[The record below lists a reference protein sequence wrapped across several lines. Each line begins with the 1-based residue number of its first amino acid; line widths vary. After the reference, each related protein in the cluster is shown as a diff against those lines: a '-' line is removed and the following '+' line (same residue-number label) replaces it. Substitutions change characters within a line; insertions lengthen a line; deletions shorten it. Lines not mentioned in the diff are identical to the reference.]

1 MKKLL
6 LPIII
11 GLSCS
16 SNFNAQHT
24 VFHDNFESYA
34 NFGISTI
41 GSWTLTD
48 VDAKTTYGFQG
59 IQFPNTGVAKSFQVF
74 NSTLTT
80 PVMTPTDTSD
90 WSARSGEKTM
100 VSFGATSAPWS
111 NDWMITPQIQLAS
124 DGGSLSFWAK
134 SCDATYGAEKFRV
147 YVSITGTAVAN
158 FTPLAAMVTTPSDA
172 TWYEYTYDLSAY
184 AGQQV
189 YVAIQ
194 CTSDDQFGFAVD
206 DFKITSTT
214 NRTTV
219 PSCSALTLPANA
231 ATNVSAAST
240 LFTWLASSGA
250 ESYDFYLDT
259 NPNPTTFISNV
270 IGTGF
275 ANTTT
280 LAANTT
286 YYWKAVP
293 KNANGSATDCQV
305 FSFTTGSLLPG
316 CVTSMTPANAA
327 TGVAYGPTTLSWT
340 APTTGLPQTGYDL
353 YFGTDSSSLSL
364 LASPAGTATT
374 YNVTTTAAETTYY
387 WKIVPKNA
395 NGSAEGCPTYSF
407 TTRSNPVSPYCGPV
421 TYSSP
426 EPISYVNFKYNT
438 ANTSSAVVAGA
449 ASHEAFISKEFKVE
463 QGGTTE
469 ISVNSN
475 TTSTTLRHYYTV
487 FIDWNN
493 DGDFADA
500 GESYFTTS
508 DNYFFNPGSLGVSAA
523 NIVTK
528 SLNVPATA
536 TLGSKVRMRIKAVYG
551 GNPPSSNAT
560 TNMQNPCANTGGTSH
575 WGQAEDY
582 TIEVVPLGS
591 LAVTDVKKANIAVY
605 PNPFVD
611 VVNISDVK
619 NVKSI
624 SVMDVSGRQVKTLGA
639 SSEIN
644 LSDLQSGMYIINL
657 NMEDGSVKSVKAI
670 KK

>member
-6 LPIII
+6 LPLIV
-11 GLSCS
+11 GLGFS
-16 SNFNAQHT
+16 SFSNAQHT
-24 VFHDNFESYA
+24 VFHDNFDSYA
-34 NFGISTI
+34 NFAISTV

-48 VDAKTTYGFQG
+48 VDAKTTYGFNG

-74 NSTLTT
+74 NSTATT
-80 PVMTPTDTSD
+80 PAMTPSSTSD
-90 WSARSGEKTM
+90 WSAKSGAKTM
-100 VSFGATSAPWS
+100 VSFGATSTPWS

-124 DGGSLSFWAK
+124 DGGTLSFWAK
-134 SCDATYGAEKFRV
+134 SCDAQYGAEKFRV
-147 YVSITGTAVAN
+147 YVSTSGTAVAN
-158 FTPLAAMVTTPSDA
+158 FTPLAAVTTTPSDA
-172 TWYEYTYDLSAY
+172 TWYEYTYNLSAY

-189 YVAIQ
+189 YLAIQ

-206 DFKITSTT
+206 DFKVTSST

-219 PSCSALTLPANA
+219 PDCASLSLPANA

-240 LFTWLASSGA
+240 VFTWTSSSGA
-250 ESYDFYLDT
+250 ESYDFYMDT
-259 NPNPTTFISNV
+259 NPNPTTFVANV
-270 IGTGF
+270 IGTGYS
-275 ANTTT
+275 NTTT

-293 KNANGSATDCQV
+293 KNANGSAAGCAV

-316 CVTSMTPANAA
+316 CAINMTPADTA
-327 TGVAYGPTTLSWT
+327 TGVVYGPTALSWA
-340 APTTGLPQTGYDL
+340 APNSGLPQTGYDL
-353 YFGTDSSSLSL
+353 YFGTNPASLTL
-364 LASPAGTATT
+364 LASPSATATT
-374 YNVTTTAAETTYY
+374 YSVTTTVAETTYY
-387 WKIVPKNA
+387 WKLVPKNA
-395 NGSAEGCPTYSF
+395 NGSAQGCATYSF
-407 TTRSNPVSPYCGPV
+407 TTRSNPVAPYCGPV

-426 EPISYVNFKYNT
+426 EPITYVNFKYNT
-438 ANTSSAVVAGA
+438 ANTSSAVVAGTP
-449 ASHEAFISKEFKVE
+449 SHEAFLSKEFKVE

-475 TTSTTLRHYYTV
+475 TTSTSLRHYYTV

-500 GESYFTTS
+500 GESYYTTS
-508 DNYFFNPGSLGVSAA
+508 DNYFFNPGSLGVNTA

-528 SLNVPATA
+528 NLVVPSTA
-536 TLGSKVRMRIKAVYG
+536 PLGKVRMRIKAVYG

-591 LAVTDVKKANIAVY
+591 LAVSDIKKANIAVY

-624 SVMDVSGRQVKTLGA
+624 SIVDMAGRQVKTLSP

-644 LSDLQSGMYIINL
+644 LSELKSGMYIINL
-657 NMEDGSVKSVKAI
+657 NMTDGNIKAIKAI